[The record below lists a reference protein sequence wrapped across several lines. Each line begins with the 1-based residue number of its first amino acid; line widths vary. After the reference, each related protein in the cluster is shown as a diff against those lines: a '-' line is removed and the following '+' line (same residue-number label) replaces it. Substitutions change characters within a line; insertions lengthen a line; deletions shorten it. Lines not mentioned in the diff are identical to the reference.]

1 MSWSFEEIRTDS
13 LQKKKKNDTWSS
25 DQENAEPW
33 GARLAAGGMAFN
45 AKPGSARVGANGLA
59 LKGGQRGVCFVISQD
74 NQGGWSQPTGKIE
87 SISKS
92 FPAITL
98 LTFLIIEIYNVSS
111 QFKYI
116 QLKILT
122 ETSCKKKGSQQ
133 LLSKKVP
140 NSVAFTAQK
149 FLHWGCNIKT
159 QAALT

>member
-1 MSWSFEEIRTDS
+1 
-13 LQKKKKNDTWSS
+13 
-25 DQENAEPW
+25 
-33 GARLAAGGMAFN
+33 LAAGGMAFN

-74 NQGGWSQPTGKIE
+74 NQGGWSQPTGRIKPK
-87 SISKS
+87 SKS

-122 ETSCKKKGSQQ
+122 ETSCKKGFS
-133 LLSKKVP
+133 
-140 NSVAFTAQK
+140 
-149 FLHWGCNIKT
+149 
-159 QAALT
+159 AAVVKESS